1 MPGKSAKSATSAKSA
16 KSAKSAASGSTDS
29 KPAVRRDLDQRT
41 PRINNHRT
49 DDANA
54 FMPDPEGGPATIGD
68 DLAENLAEEYL
79 QAATQGDAEEDLDQ
93 VVPEEIG
100 GPFIET
106 SAAEE
111 FAHDTDGTNPLDA
124 EAEPLPR
131 PVAGLVSVPSDDAS
145 DEEAEEEAGLQ
156 AEPPSPRRR

>member
-1 MPGKSAKSATSAKSA
+1 MPGKSAKSAKSA
-16 KSAKSAASGSTDS
+16 TKSARSAALDSTDS
-29 KPAVRRDLDQRT
+29 KPAVRRDLDQRP
-41 PRINNHRT
+41 PRTNNHRT

-54 FMPDPEGGPATIGD
+54 FMPDPEGGPAMIGD

-79 QAATQGDAEEDLDQ
+79 QAATQGDADEDLDQ

-131 PVAGLVSVPSDDAS
+131 PVAGLISVPADEAS
-145 DEEAEEEAGLQ
+145 DEENEEDAALQ

>member
-1 MPGKSAKSATSAKSA
+1 MSGKSA
-16 KSAKSAASGSTDS
+16 KSAKSAGSSSTDA
-29 KPAVRRDLDQRT
+29 KPAVRREFDER
-41 PRINNHRT
+41 PARHNHHRT

-54 FMPDPEGGPATIGD
+54 FMPDPEGGPATIAD
-68 DLAENLAEEYL
+68 DLAESLAEEYL
-79 QAATQGDAEEDLDQ
+79 QGATQGSDAEEDLDQ

-111 FAHDTDGTNPLDA
+111 FAHDTDETNPLEA

-131 PVAGLVSVPSDDAS
+131 PVAGLISIPGDEEP
-145 DEEAEEEAGLQ
+145 EEAEEAEMQ
-156 AEPPSPRRR
+156 AQPSSPRRRR

>member
-1 MPGKSAKSATSAKSA
+1 MPGKSAN
-16 KSAKSAASGSTDS
+16 SGTRGIR
-29 KPAVRRDLDQRT
+29 RRDSDQRP
-41 PRINNHRT
+41 PRVNNHRT

-54 FMPDPEGGPATIGD
+54 FMPDPEGGPARIGD

-79 QAATQGDAEEDLDQ
+79 QAATQGADAEEDLDQ

-111 FAHDTDGTNPLDA
+111 FAHDTDEANPLEA

-131 PVAGLVSVPSDDAS
+131 PVAGLVSVPL
-145 DEEAEEEAGLQ
+145 EAGEEDSEENADQLAASERQ
-156 AEPPSPRRR
+156 RPKYR

>member
-1 MPGKSAKSATSAKSA
+1 MSGKSG
-16 KSAKSAASGSTDS
+16 KSAKSAASAALDSTGN
-29 KPAVRRDLDQRT
+29 KPVARRDFDQRP
-41 PRINNHRT
+41 PRGNHHRT

-54 FMPDPEGGPATIGD
+54 FMPDPEGGPATIAD

-79 QAATQGDAEEDLDQ
+79 QGATQGSDAEEDHDQ

-111 FAHDTDGTNPLDA
+111 FAHDTDETNPLEA
-124 EAEPLPR
+124 EAKPLPR
-131 PVAGLVSVPSDDAS
+131 PVAGLISIPG
-145 DEEAEEEAGLQ
+145 DEDSEESEPEEAGEAELQ
-156 AEPPSPRRR
+156 AQPPSPRRR